1 LKSSFQV
8 FLSHSVADKP
18 AVEEIGR
25 RLLKEGIEAWL
36 DKWHLIPG
44 DPWQPAIENA
54 LAESETCAV
63 FVGPGG
69 FGPWQN
75 EEMRAAIDRR
85 VRDSNRRFRVIP
97 VLLPGAQRAERS
109 SLPAFLVATTWV
121 EFRDSLDDQ
130 DAFHRL
136 VSGIRGVEPGAG
148 PGNAIYEGK
157 CPYRGLRVFDVD
169 DTAFF
174 FGREA
179 LVQWLLN
186 ELQPATAGQHANRFL
201 AIVGSSGS
209 GKSSVARAG
218 LVAAL
223 KRDAIAGSSGW
234 PVAICRPGP
243 DPLESLAVALSRV
256 LNIGPGVSALAD
268 LVTAFRQGEKT
279 LHLLARRSLPENPPG
294 MRLIVLVDQFEE
306 IFTLCHDDGLRDA
319 FVSNLLY
326 AANVAQ
332 GQTIVIV
339 TMRADFYGKCAGI
352 TDLAAALSDHN
363 FLVGPMTDDELRRA
377 IERPAQLAGCEFD
390 AGLVDLL
397 EQDVRNQPGALP
409 LLQHALLEL
418 WNNREGRRLTVK
430 GYQEIGK
437 LEGALQRRADATLEP
452 LSADER
458 EFCRLIFLRL
468 TQPGEGTEDTKRR
481 ASMQELL
488 SLSDNTTAEE
498 QIIQKLADASLL
510 TTEGDVMQKDAFVEV
525 AHEALIRSWPQ
536 LRKWID
542 VDRSGFRT
550 RTRLTEATSDW
561 ENSGCDA
568 AYLYAGARL
577 AVAQEW
583 AGLHSGELSTSE
595 AEFLRRS
602 AAAQKEREANELEAA
617 QRLARAEAERAQ
629 EAEKRAQEQKQ
640 ASSRLRRRA
649 FAAVGAAVVALVLL
663 AVSIVLWRTARRQA
677 RIAIAQR
684 TAAEEQARIANT
696 QRLAAQSSEK
706 SANDAR
712 KQADGLI
719 NFMLTDLSN
728 KLRPIG
734 RLDLLYDVA
743 LSAKKYLDGLPK
755 ELVTA
760 ARLRQESVTLND
772 LGDVL
777 AAQGKLQEALEV
789 YEQGLAIKKSL
800 TDQDKSDQGRLR
812 DFAQSFEN
820 VGDVLVAQ
828 GKLQEALETY
838 EQQLT
843 IAQRLSEQS
852 PSNNGLKQ
860 NLADSYINVGDVLRK
875 QGKLQDAMGAYQQ
888 SLAIA
893 KSLTERDKS
902 NPHWQRELWLSN
914 QRVGEVL
921 VRQGK
926 LQEGLDAYQQN
937 LEIQRTL
944 TDQDKTNADSERNLA
959 LSYEDVGDVLSAQG
973 KLQEALDAFRQT
985 QAIAQRLT
993 IRDKSNSVWQRDFG
1007 LSNQRVGEILVRQGK
1022 LQEALDAYRQN
1033 LEIQRKLT
1041 DRDKTN
1047 AGSERD
1053 LALSYENV
1061 GDVLSAQGKLQEA
1074 LDAFRQTLAIA
1085 QRLTVQDKS
1094 NSDWQRDLIVCLLK
1108 MGNTTAKIGGNDNI
1122 TQAQE
1127 FLRTGLKV
1135 ADEYPGPERQQLID
1149 SLNLALQKIAHQV
1162 PSVSPTTG
1170 TN

>member
-8 FLSHSVADKP
+8 FLSHSSADKP
-18 AVEEIGR
+18 AVEEISR

-97 VLLPGAQRAERS
+97 VLLPGAQRAERG
-109 SLPAFLVATTWV
+109 SLPSFLAATTWV

-186 ELQPATAGQHANRFL
+186 ELQPATAGQQANRFL

-243 DPLESLAVALSRV
+243 DPLESLAVALSKV
-256 LNIGPGVSALAD
+256 LNIGPGISALAE
-268 LVTAFRQGEKT
+268 LVAAFRQSEKT
-279 LHLLARRSLPENPPG
+279 LHLLARRSLPENPG
-294 MRLIVLVDQFEE
+294 TRLIVLVDQFEE
-306 IFTLCHDDGLRDA
+306 IFTLCHDDALRDA
-319 FVSNLLY
+319 LVSNLLY
-326 AANVAQ
+326 AAKVVQ
-332 GQTIVIV
+332 GQTIVIL

-352 TDLAAALSDHN
+352 ADLAAALSDHN

-418 WNNREGRRLTVK
+418 WNHREGRRLTVK
-430 GYQEIGK
+430 GYQEVGK

-458 EFCRLIFLRL
+458 EFCRRIFLRL

-481 ASMQELL
+481 VSMQELL
-488 SLSDNTTAEE
+488 SLSDETAAEE
-498 QIIQKLADASLL
+498 EIIQKLADASLL
-510 TTEGDVMQKDAFVEV
+510 TTEGDVTRKDAFVEV

-577 AVAQEW
+577 AVAEEW
-583 AGLHSGELSTSE
+583 AGLHPGDLSAGE

-629 EAEKRAQEQKQ
+629 EAEKRVQEQKQ

-649 FAAVGAAVVALVLL
+649 FAAVGAAVIALVLL
-663 AVSIVLWRTARRQA
+663 GVSIVMWRAARRQA

-712 KQADGLI
+712 EQADGLI
-719 NFMLTDLSN
+719 NFMLSDLSN

-755 ELVTA
+755 ELVTVV
-760 ARLRQESVTLND
+760 RLRQESATLNE

-777 AAQGKLQEALEV
+777 SAQGKLQEALEV
-789 YEQGLAIKKSL
+789 YKQGLAIKKSL

-812 DFAQSFEN
+812 DFAQSFEK

-843 IAQRLSEQS
+843 IAQQLSEQS
-852 PSNNGLKQ
+852 QSNNGLKA
-860 NLADSYINVGDVLRK
+860 NLSESYINVGDVLRK

-902 NPHWQRELWLSN
+902 NPVWQRAFGVSN

-926 LQEGLDAYQQN
+926 LQEALDAYQQN
-937 LEIQRTL
+937 LDIQQRL
-944 TDQDKTNADSERNLA
+944 IDRDKTNASWKRDLA
-959 LSYEDVGDVLSAQG
+959 LSYENVGDVLSAQG
-973 KLQEALDAFRQT
+973 KLQEALDAYRQGL
-985 QAIAQRLT
+985 AIAQRLT
-993 IRDKSNSVWQRDFG
+993 VRDESNSLWQRDFG
-1007 LSNQRVGEILVRQGK
+1007 VSNQRVGEVLVRQGK
-1022 LQEALDAYRQN
+1022 LQEALDAYQQN
-1033 LEIQRKLT
+1033 LEIQRTLT

-1074 LDAFRQTLAIA
+1074 LDAYRQTLAIV

-1094 NSDWQRDLIVCLLK
+1094 NSDWQRDLIVCLFRI
-1108 MGNTTAKIGGNDNI
+1108 GNITAKIGGNDNI

-1135 ADEYPGPERQQLID
+1135 ADQYPGPERQQLLD
-1149 SLNLALQKIAHQV
+1149 LLNRALQKIAHQV
-1162 PSVSPTTG
+1162 PSVSATPG